1 MDNREIVVGFPLRA
15 GDGTLPLSGQNN
27 CGDPPRP
34 PIFAYPGMKLAA
46 DLHVVLKLTLNI
58 PSLARQRCLSSW
70 GPRRTPCFFFFFV
83 ISQLLGVY
91 LMELY
96 WLGVFCVLLLLLGGR
111 AGGDTLNPAVK
122 LLTCI
127 R

>member
-1 MDNREIVVGFPLRA
+1 MVGFPLRA

-70 GPRRTPCFFFFFV
+70 GPRRTPCFFFFCNFSTV
-83 ISQLLGVY
+83 RRVLDGVVLAWCLLCTAAAVRRTS
-91 LMELY
+91 
-96 WLGVFCVLLLLLGGR
+96 GR
-111 AGGDTLNPAVK
+111 
-122 LLTCI
+122 
-127 R
+127 